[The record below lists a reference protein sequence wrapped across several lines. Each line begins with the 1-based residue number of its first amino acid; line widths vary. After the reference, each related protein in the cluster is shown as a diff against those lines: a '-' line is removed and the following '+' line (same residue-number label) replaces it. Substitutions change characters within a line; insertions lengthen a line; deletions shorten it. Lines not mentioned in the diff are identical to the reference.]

1 MTIRS
6 SHPGV
11 APALFGL
18 EGELVSLRISVEPRL
33 LEDLLE
39 ALARLDFPVN
49 PQLYHRPAQVTVEFP
64 AYSARLDEIRDTL
77 QRHGFSPASLEVAR
91 GLELAGV

>member
-1 MTIRS
+1 MSHDHRS
-6 SHPGV
+6 DYSGA

-49 PQLYHRPAQVTVEFP
+49 PQLYHQPAHVTVEFP
-64 AYSARLDEIRDTL
+64 AYSARVDEVRGHAGAMRV
-77 QRHGFSPASLEVAR
+77 QRR
-91 GLELAGV
+91 ELWR